1 MKSFIPAI
9 LATTLIIG
17 CTGKPSSQGT
27 SNAQSKIQTTATP
40 NAQTKIKTTETTK
53 TEFVSAKLAP
63 FKNAANGK
71 LGQEVLATWKNVGD
85 TPVRIVDASIKS
97 REPNGNMIDSFNYVI
112 YAEFDDA
119 PGVLPGETYT
129 TKAGNGFKLPGFE
142 GLPGYTPADSVE
154 VTITKSSKTSGM

>member
-1 MKSFIPAI
+1 MKLFIPAMLTI
-9 LATTLIIG
+9 ALTIG
-17 CTGKPSSQGT
+17 C
-27 SNAQSKIQTTATP
+27 N
-40 NAQTKIKTTETTK
+40 ETTK

-71 LGQEVLATWKNVGD
+71 MGQEVIATWRNVGD
-85 TPVRIVDASIKS
+85 APVRAVDANIKL
-97 REPNGNMIDSFNYVI
+97 RDPNGNIIDSFTYTI

-129 TKAGNGFKLPGFE
+129 TKAGNGFKPPGFQ